1 MDRVETMAID
11 DVLTAELASG
21 QAVPTA
27 TGGEPYESWHVIHDD
42 GKVEI
47 GIWQV
52 TPGSF
57 HGEKIGVYES
67 MHFVA
72 GAGTITDA
80 NGVTELR
87 PGVVMFCPDGWSGV
101 WNVTETIR
109 KTYTIVRTG

>member
-1 MDRVETMAID
+1 MTDEATVD

-21 QAVPTA
+21 RAVPTA
-27 TGGEPYESWHVIHDD
+27 TAGEPYESWQVISDD
-42 GKVEI
+42 GQVEI

-80 NGVTELR
+80 DGVVTELR
-87 PGVVMFCPDGWSGV
+87 PGVVMFCPDGWSGS
-101 WNVTETIR
+101 WDVTETIR
-109 KTYTIVRTG
+109 KTYTIVKTT

>member
-1 MDRVETMAID
+1 VTVD

-21 QAVPTA
+21 HPVPTA
-27 TGGEPYESWHVIHDD
+27 TAGEPYESWQVISDD

-67 MHFVA
+67 MHF
-72 GAGTITDA
+72 
-80 NGVTELR
+80 ELR
-87 PGVVMFCPDGWSGV
+87 AGVVMFCPDGWSGV